1 MIRSAAL
8 GPRAGVARRRA
19 GKGDHVRVIVAA
31 MTAATIV
38 LSACG
43 GGGSGGGG
51 GPAADL
57 GAAVET
63 NAVTILDRKFDPPS
77 IVVKVGTTVTWSNK
91 DKSSHTVSSG
101 VPGKRDG
108 TFDRTLSPG
117 REGAAE
123 AGGVFSYT
131 FDKAG
136 VYTYYCQFH
145 TTMLGQV
152 EVK

>member
-1 MIRSAAL
+1 MIRSAAEES
-8 GPRAGVARRRA
+8 RVGVARRRA

-43 GGGSGGGG
+43 GGGTTGGGDA
-51 GPAADL
+51 AADL
-57 GAAVET
+57 GQAVET

-77 IVVKVGTTVTWSNK
+77 IVVAVGTTVTWSNK
-91 DKSSHTVSSG
+91 DRTSHTVSSG

-117 REGAAE
+117 FGE
-123 AGGVFSYT
+123 FNFK
-131 FDKAG
+131 FDKPG

>member
-1 MIRSAAL
+1 
-8 GPRAGVARRRA
+8 
-19 GKGDHVRVIVAA
+19 VRVIVAA

-43 GGGSGGGG
+43 GGGGGAGG
-51 GPAADL
+51 GPAANL
-57 GAAVET
+57 GPAVEA
-63 NAVTILDRKFDPPS
+63 NAVTINERKFDPPS
-77 IVVKVGTTVTWSNK
+77 IVVAVGTTVTWSNK
-91 DKSSHTVSSG
+91 DRASHTVSSG

-117 REGAAE
+117 FGE
-123 AGGVFSYT
+123 FTFT

>member
-1 MIRSAAL
+1 MIRSAAE
-8 GPRAGVARRRA
+8 GRGVAWPERRA

-43 GGGSGGGG
+43 GGGGGGAA

-63 NAVTILDRKFDPPS
+63 NAVTINERKFDPPS
-77 IVVKVGTTVTWSNK
+77 IVVPVGTTVTWSNK
-91 DKSSHTVSSG
+91 DRTTHTVSSG

-117 REGAAE
+117 FGE
-123 AGGVFSYT
+123 FKFT
-131 FDKAG
+131 FDKPG
-136 VYTYYCQFH
+136 IYTYYCQFH
-145 TTMLGQV
+145 TAMLGQL

>member
-1 MIRSAAL
+1 MIRSAAE
-8 GPRAGVARRRA
+8 GPRVGEARRRA

-43 GGGSGGGG
+43 GGGGGGGG

-57 GAAVET
+57 GPAVET
-63 NAVTILDRKFDPPS
+63 NAVTIQDRKFDPPS
-77 IVVKVGTTVTWSNK
+77 IVVAVGTTVTWSNK
-91 DKSSHTVSSG
+91 DRTTHTVSSG

-117 REGAAE
+117 FGE
-123 AGGVFSYT
+123 FT
-131 FDKAG
+131 FKFDKQG